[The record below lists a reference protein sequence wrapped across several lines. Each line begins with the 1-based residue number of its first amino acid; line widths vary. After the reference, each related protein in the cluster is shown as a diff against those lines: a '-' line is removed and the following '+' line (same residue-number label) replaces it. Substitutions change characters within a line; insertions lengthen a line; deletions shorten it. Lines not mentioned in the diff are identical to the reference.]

1 MGDAAAAG
9 GGGAPAE
16 GAAGAAGAAGTAA
29 AGAEAPWGGREG
41 AYVPRCVL
49 VTGAAGFIG
58 SHFAV
63 RMCQSYPSV
72 KVVVL
77 DKLDYCASMRNL
89 DACAALPNFKF
100 VQGDICSPDLVRFL
114 LRNEGIDT
122 IIHFAAQSHVD
133 NSFGNSMEFTHAN
146 IYGTHVLL
154 EASRAAGDAVRRF
167 VHVSTDEVYGEN
179 ELYDCEDDAK
189 HEDATLEPTNPYAAS
204 KAAAEMLVKAYRR
217 SYGLPVIVTRC
228 NNVFGPGQYPEKLIP
243 KVVLLAKRGAKL
255 PIHGDGSAKRSY
267 LYVEDVAEA
276 YDAVLHMGKLGET
289 YNIGTQHEVTVVD
302 VVRMICGVM
311 GVDFDAQVSHVADR
325 PFNDQRYY
333 LNARKLEKLGWTQ
346 RTSWEEGMRK
356 TIEWYT
362 RDEVSDGG
370 YWESLEDALK
380 AHPTEPAEET
390 AAAKRMRLGD

>member
-1 MGDAAAAG
+1 MSKG
-9 GGGAPAE
+9 GM
-16 GAAGAAGAAGTAA
+16 
-29 AGAEAPWGGREG
+29 RIM
-41 AYVPRCVL
+41 
-49 VTGAAGFIG
+49 VTGGAGFIG
-58 SHFAV
+58 SALV
-63 RMCQSYPSV
+63 RHL
-72 KVVVL
+72 VL
-77 DKLDYCASMRNL
+77 ERGDQVCTIDKLTYSGSVANL
-89 DACAALPNFKF
+89 DAVEASPLHEL
-100 VQGDICSPDLVRFL
+100 VELDICDGPAVREVMLDFRPDAVLHL
-114 LRNEGIDT
+114 
-122 IIHFAAQSHVD
+122 AAESHVD
-133 NSFGNSMEFTHAN
+133 RSIDGPEVFVRTNVL
-146 IYGTHVLL
+146 GTCNMLQAAL
-154 EASRAAGDAVRRF
+154 ELHRGSSGGLRF